1 MAEKYIE
8 YTIQSGDTLW
18 DLSQK
23 YDTTV
28 DELAKLNNIE
38 NPNLIYAGATLKI
51 PVAQTEEEKA
61 KEDEEAKK
69 TAEAVAKLKA
79 AKEAAEAKAAAEA
92 KKVEEDAKK
101 SIFEKIADKIKG
113 DK

>member
-18 DLSQK
+18 DLSKK
-23 YDTTV
+23 YNTTV
-28 DELAKLNNIE
+28 EKLAEFNNIE

-51 PVAQTEEEKA
+51 PVEV
-61 KEDEEAKK
+61 KEDEEAAKK
-69 TAEAVAKLKA
+69 TAEAVEKLKA
-79 AKEAAEAKAAAEA
+79 AKAAADAKAAAEA
-92 KKVEEDAKK
+92 KKAEEEANK

-113 DK
+113 NK

>member
-23 YDTTV
+23 YNTTV
-28 DELAKLNNIE
+28 DALVKLNNIE
-38 NPNLIYAGATLKI
+38 NPDLIYAGATLKI
-51 PVAQTEEEKA
+51 PVEVAEEEA
-61 KEDEEAKK
+61 EK
-69 TAEAVAKLKA
+69 TAAAVEKLKA
-79 AKEAAEAKAAAEA
+79 AKAAAEA
-92 KKVEEDAKK
+92 KAAEEAKEDEK
-101 SIFEKIADKIKG
+101 EEKTGLFAKIADKIKG